1 MNEFAADFH
10 FLRPWWLPVLILPV
24 FFYWKYFRGLKSL
37 SSWEKVCDKNLLD
50 FLLIKGSSAQ
60 RKLVGFF
67 AMLGFVSAI
76 VALAGPSWEKTEVPT
91 MAPENPVMILL
102 NLSSDMQE
110 KDLQPSR
117 LDRAKFKIRDL
128 LAGLQSPQAGL
139 IVYTSEP
146 YLITPITDDTELIQ
160 NLLPAVQYDIMPENG
175 DRLDRAIEL
184 AADKLKSAG
193 YFSGNII
200 IFAPEA
206 GQQLDKALLA
216 ARAAKDANY
225 KVSAVGVNKKTDEK
239 LKLVTQYGGGL
250 FIPLSGNDN
259 DVLKLDNF
267 INDNISEL
275 KQSENKQSF
284 WLDYGYYLAVLPL
297 LCCLYFFRRGIIA
310 VFILAA
316 FSSNAS
322 AGMWLNNN
330 QEALKAYRQGDY
342 QQAAEKFDVPD
353 WKASAFYKLGD
364 YQQALQNFSRG
375 SGETAL
381 YNQGNA
387 LAKGGKIED
396 AIKKYEEV
404 LKINP
409 DHEDA
414 KFNLEY
420 LKKQQNQ
427 NNQQNDRNNQNK
439 QDENQ
444 DQQQSLSSSND
455 RQSENNEQQN
465 QDNNSGGENNEQQ
478 NDSQDNAGNA
488 QNNED
493 DRQSPN
499 APQND
504 NKPEGEENKSGNEQQ
519 QAGNEQENNNQNP
532 EQSAATKAEDGDD
545 GEDFDEKKQARAQQ
559 FRDIP
564 EDAGGLLKAFIYKEY
579 QLNRYGE

>member
-1 MNEFAADFH
+1 MNEFAANFH
-10 FLRPWWLPVLILPV
+10 FLRPWWLLALVLPV
-24 FFYWKYFRGLKSL
+24 FFYWKYFRGMKSL
-37 SSWEKVCDKNLLD
+37 SSWEKVCDKKLLD

-60 RKLVGFF
+60 RKLVGFLS
-67 AMLGFVSAI
+67 MLGFVTAI
-76 VALAGPSWEKTEVPT
+76 TALAGPSWQKTAVPA

-102 NLSSDMQE
+102 NLSSDMQA

-139 IVYTSEP
+139 IVYTNEP

-184 AADKLKSAG
+184 AADKLKGAG
-193 YFSGNII
+193 YFNGNII

-206 GQQLDKALLA
+206 GQQLDKALPA
-216 ARAAKDANY
+216 ARAAKDAGY

-250 FIPLSGNDN
+250 FVPLSGNDN
-259 DVLKLDNF
+259 DVLRLDKF
-267 INDNISEL
+267 VNDDISEL
-275 KQSENKQSF
+275 KQSENKQST
-284 WLDYGYYLAVLPL
+284 WLDYGYYLTIIPL
-297 LCCLYFFRRGIIA
+297 LCCLYFFRRGIVA
-310 VFILAA
+310 VVVLLAL
-316 FSSNAS
+316 SGNAH

-330 QEALKAYRQGDY
+330 QEGLKAYQNGDY
-342 QQAAEKFDVPD
+342 QQAAEKFEAFD
-353 WKASAFYKLGD
+353 WKGSAFYKLGD
-364 YQQALQNFSRG
+364 YDKALQNFTRG
-375 SGETAL
+375 SDETAL

-387 LAKGGKIED
+387 LAKGGKIEE

-409 DHEDA
+409 EHEDA

-427 NNQQNDRNNQNK
+427 QNQNNQQNNQDNQDNK
-439 QDENQ
+439 Q
-444 DQQQSLSSSND
+444 DQQQSSSDSNNQQD
-455 RQSENNEQQN
+455 ENDEQNRDNNNGEDENNN
-465 QDNNSGGENNEQQ
+465 R
-478 NDSQDNAGNA
+478 NDAQDNADNS

-493 DRQSPN
+493 ERQNQNS
-499 APQND
+499 PQND
-504 NKPEGEENKSGNEQQ
+504 NRPEDNEQSGNEQQ
-519 QAGNEQENNNQNP
+519 QAGNEQEKDNQKP
-532 EQSAATKAEDGDD
+532 KESDARQTDESDK
-545 GEDFDEKKQARAQQ
+545 GEDYNEETQARAQK